1 MRRRAIS
8 ALAAALA
15 LVLTLVTPAL
25 AAGRPNWDGPLGAMA
40 GPVVCETG
48 RDYVLYYT
56 IIGGV
61 YRSADGVT
69 WTELDR
75 QWASAGWAYGT
86 GVNGLAHKEFQFLW
100 TGSEYMMRQSL
111 LDDPREDTH
120 QQYGDS
126 PRNNWVTLLDEG
138 FRIIGAKAFDG
149 PVTDIRYA
157 GGTYYA
163 TVDGVEHA
171 FTRTD
176 WEPGREGGVY
186 YSGTAWYKQ
195 ENQRKPVEVTS
206 YLIREQ
212 PGNNGPFG
220 LAVSTDGYSW
230 LPLETKLTPDMM
242 RLSETGGGAVVYYS
256 PYDGS
261 LYYYDYR
268 GSRFAGAC
276 TAGWVEADLGFDPA
290 EGVGTAW
297 VDYTFRWTGD
307 GYLMCQ
313 SVTGRGMMG
322 TGADRFSPNNNKVIF
337 LDRSFHRTGEHDFG
351 APVENVACVDGV
363 CYALVDGTVWQSAD
377 REQWTATSLT
387 VLPEAA
393 PQIDLGWRIKDCPV
407 DGQTDGSLVYRV
419 ADGKLLASGDGVYF
433 TALCPWSSTGVELHS
448 GGGTCLLYTSD
459 AADE

>member
-126 PRNNWVTLLDEG
+126 PRNNWVTLLDED

-176 WEPGREGGVY
+176 WEPGREGGV
-186 YSGTAWYKQ
+186 
-195 ENQRKPVEVTS
+195 
-206 YLIREQ
+206 
-212 PGNNGPFG
+212 
-220 LAVSTDGYSW
+220 
-230 LPLETKLTPDMM
+230 
-242 RLSETGGGAVVYYS
+242 
-256 PYDGS
+256 
-261 LYYYDYR
+261 
-268 GSRFAGAC
+268 
-276 TAGWVEADLGFDPA
+276 
-290 EGVGTAW
+290 
-297 VDYTFRWTGD
+297 
-307 GYLMCQ
+307 
-313 SVTGRGMMG
+313 
-322 TGADRFSPNNNKVIF
+322 
-337 LDRSFHRTGEHDFG
+337 
-351 APVENVACVDGV
+351 
-363 CYALVDGTVWQSAD
+363 
-377 REQWTATSLT
+377 
-387 VLPEAA
+387 
-393 PQIDLGWRIKDCPV
+393 
-407 DGQTDGSLVYRV
+407 
-419 ADGKLLASGDGVYF
+419 
-433 TALCPWSSTGVELHS
+433 
-448 GGGTCLLYTSD
+448 
-459 AADE
+459 